1 MIGLMIDE
9 KERQE
14 LEYLLKMEMD
24 EILADLKDERLDH
37 LIKRAV
43 EEKYSILFRLFKK
56 VSSEHEWYFYMR
68 KKQDLSKR
76 LK

>member
-14 LEYLLKMEMD
+14 LEYLLKMEMN
-24 EILADLKDERLDH
+24 ELLADLKDERLDH
-37 LIKRAV
+37 LIKRAI
-43 EEKYSILFRLFKK
+43 EEKYAIFFRLFKK
-56 VSSEHEWYFYMR
+56 VSSEREWYFYMR